1 LRGGPGP
8 SGRFPPAIPR
18 SSAVRARPHGALGA
32 MTACY
37 LRDPDQNLIEL
48 GHYPDQ
54 DLQA

>member
-1 LRGGPGP
+1 VARVP